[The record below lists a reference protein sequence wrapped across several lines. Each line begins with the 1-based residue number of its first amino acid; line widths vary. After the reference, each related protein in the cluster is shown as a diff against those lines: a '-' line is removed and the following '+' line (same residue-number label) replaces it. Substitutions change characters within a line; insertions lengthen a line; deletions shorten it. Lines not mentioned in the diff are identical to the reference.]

1 MKPFTLNI
9 RGELREFTRP
19 VVMGII
25 NATPDSFYSGSR
37 RSYSEIAAT
46 AAEMTE
52 HGAGIIDLGA
62 YSSRPGAADVSEKEE
77 IERMRLAMK
86 EIRSAVPSALVSV
99 DTFRSEVARIA
110 VEECGA
116 DIINDISGGMLDKQ
130 MIQTVASLRVPYIIM
145 HMRGTPATMSG
156 LCDYPEG
163 VTAGVVKELSVSVS
177 KAEEAGIC
185 DMIIDPGLGFAKT
198 VEQNYELLRN
208 TKLIGNTF
216 NLPVLIGLSRKSMLT
231 KPLGIS
237 ADEALP
243 ATIAANTIA
252 LQGGASILRVHD
264 VEAARQCVDV
274 YGLSSQTNF

>member
-1 MKPFTLNI
+1 
-9 RGELREFTRP
+9 
-19 VVMGII
+19 
-25 NATPDSFYSGSR
+25 
-37 RSYSEIAAT
+37 
-46 AAEMTE
+46 
-52 HGAGIIDLGA
+52 
-62 YSSRPGAADVSEKEE
+62 
-77 IERMRLAMK
+77 MK

-116 DIINDISGGMLDKQ
+116 DIINDISGGMLDKL

-177 KAEEAGIC
+177 KAVEAGIC

-208 TKLIGNTF
+208 TKLIGDTF